1 MHLRKIHFLVDDYPT
16 DSYYPFDL
24 PTFRETRELEF
35 REPVT
40 LFVGE
45 NGSGK
50 STLLKAITR
59 RCGIHIWK
67 TIETTRYEINPY
79 EELLGHFIQ
88 VEWVDGHVPGAFFSS
103 EMFHDFA
110 RNLDEWAAAD
120 PGSLKY
126 FGGKSLMTQSH
137 GQSLMSYFRARY
149 RIEGLYILD
158 EPETALSPRSQL
170 AMLDLLEKEGKAG
183 HAQFIIATHS
193 PILLACPGATI
204 YTFDRVPIQEV
215 AYRDTEHYRLYR
227 DFMRKMEKK
236 LEIGEDRG

>member
-1 MHLRKIHFLVDDYPT
+1 MHIRKIHFLVDDYPT
-16 DSYYPFDL
+16 DSYYPFNL
-24 PTFRETRELEF
+24 SRFRETPALEF
-35 REPVT
+35 RAPVT

-50 STLLKAITR
+50 STLLRAITR

-79 EELLGHFIQ
+79 EELLGHFIE
-88 VEWVDGHVPGAFFSS
+88 VEWVNGYVPGAFFSS

-120 PGSLKY
+120 PGTLKY

-137 GQSLMSYFRARY
+137 GQSLMSYFQARY
-149 RIEGLYILD
+149 RIEGLYLLD

-170 AMLDLLEKEGKAG
+170 AMLDLLEREGKAG

-215 AYRDTEHYRLYR
+215 AYRDTDHYRLYR
-227 DFMRKMEKK
+227 DFMKKMERK
-236 LEIGEDRG
+236 LEPDEKRG